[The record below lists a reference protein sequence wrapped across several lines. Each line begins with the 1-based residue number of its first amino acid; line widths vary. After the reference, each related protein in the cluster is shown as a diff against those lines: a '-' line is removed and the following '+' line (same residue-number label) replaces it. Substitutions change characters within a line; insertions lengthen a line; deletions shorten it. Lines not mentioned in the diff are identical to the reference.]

1 MTRAKW
7 KGPYIDWHT
16 LSRKKINP
24 KLWTRSSIIPSILLN
39 TNVSI
44 YNGREFKRVTITK
57 SKIGFKFGEFSF
69 TRKFTIKK
77 KLRLLSLKN
86 LCQKKIRSLWDKN
99 LIY

>member
-77 KLRLLSLKN
+77 KTKIVKSKKSLPK
-86 LCQKKIRSLWDKN
+86 RSEDHV
-99 LIY
+99 